1 MTPLPRPKLLAVSPL
16 QPGLPTMY
24 DLPSEFPEEPGLPDV
39 FHDLQPQ
46 LLSQT
51 LRLVDYGSDN
61 YCDASDLNLYYDPEH
76 PLWHKRPDWMLSV
89 GVPWLY
95 GGQDLRLSYVTW
107 QEGKGPEVVVEFLS
121 PGTEREDLGRF
132 FRPGDALSTVQPPL
146 TSPPG
151 KLEVYER
158 YLQVPHY
165 IVYSRYS
172 QTLRYFKR
180 VEGRYQEQPLAPQP
194 PLIWLPELQLGLGI
208 WSGEFQRTP
217 GQWLRWCD
225 QDGQWILTETERERQ
240 AKEQERRA
248 KERERRAKEQE
259 RRAKEQERQA
269 KEQERQAKEQERQA
283 KEQEQQRADRLAAK
297 LRELGVDPDQVE

>member
-1 MTPLPRPKLLAVSPL
+1 
-16 QPGLPTMY
+16 MY

-132 FRPGDALSTVQPPL
+132 FRPGDALSAVQPPPA
-146 TSPPG
+146 SPPG

-172 QTLRYFKR
+172 QTLRYFKL
-180 VEGRYQEQPLAPQP
+180 VAGRYQEQPLAPRP

-225 QDGQWILTETERERQ
+225 QDGQWILTETEQERQ
-240 AKEQERRA
+240 AKEQERWAKEQERRA
-248 KERERRAKEQE
+248 KEQERQAKEQE

-269 KEQERQAKEQERQA
+269 KEQERQ
-283 KEQEQQRADRLAAK
+283 RADRLAAK
-297 LRELGVDPDQVE
+297 LRELGIDPDRVE

>member
-1 MTPLPRPKLLAVSPL
+1 
-16 QPGLPTMY
+16 MY

-51 LRLVDYGSDN
+51 LHLVDYSRDN

-132 FRPGDALSTVQPPL
+132 FRPGDVLPTVQPPL
-146 TSPPG
+146 PSASPPG

-172 QTLRYFKR
+172 QTLRYFKL
-180 VEGRYQEQPLAPQP
+180 VVGRYEEQPLAPQP
-194 PLIWLPELQLGLGI
+194 PLIWLPDLQLGLGI
-208 WSGEFQRTP
+208 WSGDFQRTP

-225 QDGQWILTETERERQ
+225 QEGQWCLTEAERERQ
-240 AKEQERRA
+240 G

-269 KEQERQAKEQERQA
+269 KEQERRAKEQERQA
-283 KEQEQQRADRLAAK
+283 KEQERQAKERERQAKEQQQQRADRLAAK
-297 LRELGVDPDQVE
+297 LRELGVDPDQVD

>member
-1 MTPLPRPKLLAVSPL
+1 
-16 QPGLPTMY
+16 MY
-24 DLPSEFPEEPGLPDV
+24 DLPSEFPEESGLPDV

-132 FRPGDALSTVQPPL
+132 FRPGDALSAVQPPL

-172 QTLRYFKR
+172 QTLRYFKL
-180 VEGRYQEQPLAPQP
+180 VAGRYQEQPLAPQP
-194 PLIWLPELQLGLGI
+194 PLIWLPDLQLGLGI

-225 QDGQWILTETERERQ
+225 QDGDWLLTET
-240 AKEQERRA
+240 
-248 KERERRAKEQE
+248 
-259 RRAKEQERQA
+259 
-269 KEQERQAKEQERQA
+269 EQERQA
-283 KEQEQQRADRLAAK
+283 KEQEQRRANRLAAR
-297 LRELGVDPDQVE
+297 LRELGIDPEQGS

>member
-1 MTPLPRPKLLAVSPL
+1 MTPLPRPKPLAVSPL

-24 DLPSEFPEEPGLPDV
+24 DLPSEYPEEPGLPDV

-61 YCDASDLNLYYDPEH
+61 YCDASDLNLYYDPDH

-132 FRPGDALSTVQPPL
+132 FQAGDEISSPQAVQPPP

-180 VEGRYQEQPLAPQP
+180 VAGRYQEQPLAPQP
-194 PLIWLPELQLGLGI
+194 PLIWLPDLKLGLGI

-225 QDGQWILTETERERQ
+225 QDGQWILTETEQERQ
-240 AKEQERRA
+240 AKEDERRAKEQERRA
-248 KERERRAKEQE
+248 KERER
-259 RRAKEQERQA
+259 QA
-269 KEQERQAKEQERQA
+269 KEQERQAKERERQA

-297 LRELGVDPDQVE
+297 LRELGVDPDLVE

>member
-1 MTPLPRPKLLAVSPL
+1 MTPLPRPQSLAVSPL

-61 YCDASDLNLYYDPEH
+61 YCDASDLNLYYDPDH

-132 FRPGDALSTVQPPL
+132 FRPGDALSTVQPLP

-172 QTLRYFKR
+172 QTLRYFKL
-180 VEGRYQEQPLAPQP
+180 VAGRYQEQPLAPQP
-194 PLIWLPELQLGLGI
+194 PLIWLPDLQLGLGI
-208 WSGEFQRTP
+208 WSGTFQRTP

-225 QDGQWILTETERERQ
+225 QDGDWVLTETE
-240 AKEQERRA
+240 
-248 KERERRAKEQE
+248 
-259 RRAKEQERQA
+259 QERQ
-269 KEQERQAKEQERQA
+269 
-283 KEQEQQRADRLAAK
+283 RANRLAAK
-297 LRELGVDPDQVE
+297 LRELGIDSDRLE

>member
-1 MTPLPRPKLLAVSPL
+1 MTPLPRPKPLAVSPL

-61 YCDASDLNLYYDPEH
+61 YCDASDLNLYYDPDH

-132 FRPGDALSTVQPPL
+132 FRAGDALSAVQPPP

-180 VEGRYQEQPLAPQP
+180 VVGRYQEQPLAPQP
-194 PLIWLPELQLGLGI
+194 PLIWLPDLKLGLGI

-225 QDGQWILTETERERQ
+225 QDGQWILTETEQERQ

-248 KERERRAKEQE
+248 KERERQAKEQECRAKEQE
-259 RRAKEQERQA
+259 RRAKERERQA
-269 KEQERQAKEQERQA
+269 KEQER
-283 KEQEQQRADRLAAK
+283 QRADRLAAK
-297 LRELGVDPDQVE
+297 LRELGVDPDQVD